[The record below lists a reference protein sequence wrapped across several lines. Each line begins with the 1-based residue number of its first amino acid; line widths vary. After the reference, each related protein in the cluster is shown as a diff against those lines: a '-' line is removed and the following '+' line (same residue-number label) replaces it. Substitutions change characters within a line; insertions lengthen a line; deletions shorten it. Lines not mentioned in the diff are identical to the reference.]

1 MSLSD
6 SGLKAL
12 DPRDKKY
19 RVSVGDALFIIV
31 YPNGGKY
38 FVWRYRF
45 PPSREGQRRD
55 YQIGPYGKGVG
66 KWSLK
71 QAKDEVIRLD
81 QLRKAGEDPRLLK
94 SESKRELIKQ
104 ATNPSL
110 IKAAEGFLERSK
122 NKPSTVKDYRNML
135 YNQVLPVLGPDTPVN
150 RLEWSNGG
158 RQQVLSLK
166 ESIESRGSLYQS
178 DKCLM
183 VMRGMFDYAIDR
195 GWMQPPNPAMG
206 SKQAKSKHKSTPNP
220 SLEWGQLPKFF
231 EDLERNEPGAAVVT
245 LLAVKVLVMTFLR
258 GGSLTPARWEEF
270 DLKKDLWTIP
280 AERMKTGRQHQVPL
294 TDPLKD
300 VLETLRSFN
309 GDQEYVFFSPR
320 GRTFPHVHRDSL
332 NNHLKNMGY
341 KGLTTAH
348 GFRHLALTAGQELL
362 KVDHEIIQRQMAHT
376 FGDKIRGSYDKSQMM
391 EERRDFMDAWSDALV
406 EQGLIT

>member
-1 MSLSD
+1 MALTD

-12 DPRDKKY
+12 LPKDKKY
-19 RVSVGDALFIIV
+19 RVSVGDALYVLV

-38 FVWRYRF
+38 FVWKYRF
-45 PPSREGQRRD
+45 PPNRSGQFRD
-55 YQIGPYGKGVG
+55 YQIGPYGKGPG
-66 KWSLK
+66 KWTLK

-94 SESKRELIKQ
+94 SESKKELIKQ
-104 ATNPSL
+104 ATTPSL
-110 IKAAEGFLERSK
+110 IKAAEGFLDRSK

-135 YNQVLPVLGPDTPVN
+135 FNQVLPVLGPDTPVN

-166 ESIESRGSLYQS
+166 ESIEQRGSLYQS

-206 SKQAKSKHKSTPNP
+206 SKQAKSKHKPTPNP

-231 EDLERNEPGAAVVT
+231 EDLERNEPGASLVT

-280 AERMKTGRQHQVPL
+280 ADRMKTGREHQVPM
-294 TDPLKD
+294 TDPFKEVLKQ
-300 VLETLRSFN
+300 LRSFN
-309 GDQEYVFFSPR
+309 GDQEFVFFSPR
-320 GRTFPHVHRDSL
+320 GRTFQHIHRDSL

-348 GFRHLALTAGQELL
+348 GFRHLALTAGQEVL

-391 EERRDFMDAWSDALV
+391 EERRDFMVAWSDALL

>member
-1 MSLSD
+1 
-6 SGLKAL
+6 
-12 DPRDKKY
+12 
-19 RVSVGDALFIIV
+19 
-31 YPNGGKY
+31 
-38 FVWRYRF
+38 
-45 PPSREGQRRD
+45 
-55 YQIGPYGKGVG
+55 
-66 KWSLK
+66 
-71 QAKDEVIRLD
+71 
-81 QLRKAGEDPRLLK
+81 
-94 SESKRELIKQ
+94 
-104 ATNPSL
+104 
-110 IKAAEGFLERSK
+110 
-122 NKPSTVKDYRNML
+122 ML

-166 ESIESRGSLYQS
+166 ESIEERGSLYQS

-206 SKQAKSKHKSTPNP
+206 SKQAKSKHKSKPNP
-220 SLEWGQLPKFF
+220 SLEWEQLPKFF
-231 EDLERNEPGAAVVT
+231 EDLERNEPGASVVT

-280 AERMKTGRQHQVPL
+280 AERMKTGREHQVPL
-294 TDPLKD
+294 TDPFKD
-300 VLETLRSFN
+300 VLKKLRSFN
-309 GDQEYVFFSPR
+309 GDQEFVFFSPR
-320 GRTFPHVHRDSL
+320 GRTYQHIHRDSL

-348 GFRHLALTAGQELL
+348 GFRHLALTAGQEVL

-391 EERRDFMDAWSDALV
+391 EERRDFMVVWSDALV
-406 EQGLIT
+406 EQGLQT

>member
-1 MSLSD
+1 MALTD

-12 DPRDKKY
+12 LPKEKKY
-19 RVSVGDALFIIV
+19 RVSVGDALFVIV

-38 FVWRYRF
+38 FIWRYRF
-45 PPSREGQRRD
+45 PPTREGQRRD
-55 YQIGPYGKGVG
+55 YQIGPYGKGPG
-66 KWSLK
+66 KWTLK

-94 SESKRELIKQ
+94 SESKKELIKQ
-104 ATNPSL
+104 ATTPSL
-110 IKAAEGFLERSK
+110 IKAAEGFLDRSK

-166 ESIESRGSLYQS
+166 ESIEQRGSLYQS

-206 SKQAKSKHKSTPNP
+206 SKQAKSKHKPTPNP

-231 EDLERNEPGAAVVT
+231 EDLERNEPGASVVT
-245 LLAVKVLVMTFLR
+245 LLAVKVLVLTFLR

-280 AERMKTGRQHQVPL
+280 ADRMKTGRQHQVPL

-300 VLETLRSFN
+300 VLERLRSFN

-348 GFRHLALTAGQELL
+348 GFRHLALTAGQEVL

-391 EERRDFMDAWSDALV
+391 EERRDFMVAWSDALL

>member
-1 MSLSD
+1 MPASD
-6 SGLKAL
+6 SDLRAL
-12 DPRDKKY
+12 QPRERKY
-19 RVSVGDALFIIV
+19 KFSCGNALFVEV
-31 YPNGGKY
+31 YPGGGKY
-38 FVWRYRF
+38 FVWKYYF
-45 PPSREGQRRD
+45 PPGRKGQQRW
-55 YQIGPYGKGVG
+55 YQIGPYGKGPG
-66 KWSLK
+66 KWTLK
-71 QAKDEVIRLD
+71 QARDEQARLD
-81 QLRKAGEDPRLLK
+81 VLRKAGEDPRLLK

-231 EDLERNEPGAAVVT
+231 EDLESNEPGAAVVT

-280 AERMKTGRQHQVPL
+280 AERMKAGRQHQVPFS
-294 TDPLKD
+294 DPLKD

-348 GFRHLALTAGQELL
+348 GFRHLALTAGQEVL

-391 EERRDFMDAWSDALV
+391 EERRDFMVAWSDALV

>member
-1 MSLSD
+1 MPASD
-6 SGLKAL
+6 SDLRAL
-12 DPRDKKY
+12 QPRERKY
-19 RVSVGDALFIIV
+19 KFSCGNALFVEV
-31 YPNGGKY
+31 YPGGGKY
-38 FVWRYRF
+38 FVWKYYF
-45 PPSREGQRRD
+45 PPGRKGQQRW
-55 YQIGPYGKGVG
+55 YQIGPYGKGPG
-66 KWSLK
+66 KWTLK
-71 QAKDEVIRLD
+71 HARDEQARLD
-81 QLRKAGEDPRLLK
+81 VLRKAGEDPRLLK

-122 NKPSTVKDYRNML
+122 NKPSTVNDYRNML

-231 EDLERNEPGAAVVT
+231 EDLERNEPGASVVT

-332 NNHLKNMGY
+332 HNHLKNMGY

-348 GFRHLALTAGQELL
+348 GFRHLALTAGQEVL

-391 EERRDFMDAWSDALV
+391 EERRDFMVAWSDALV

>member
-1 MSLSD
+1 MALTD

-12 DPRDKKY
+12 LPKEKKY
-19 RVSVGDALFIIV
+19 RVSVGDALYVLV

-38 FVWRYRF
+38 FVWKYRF
-45 PPSREGQRRD
+45 PPNRSGQFRD
-55 YQIGPYGKGVG
+55 YQIGPYGKGPG
-66 KWSLK
+66 KWTLK
-71 QAKDEVIRLD
+71 RAKDEVIRLD
-81 QLRKAGEDPRLLK
+81 QLRKAGEDPRFLK
-94 SESKRELIKQ
+94 SESKKELIKQ
-104 ATNPSL
+104 ATTPSL
-110 IKAAEGFLERSK
+110 IKAAEGFLDRSK

-166 ESIESRGSLYQS
+166 ESIEERGSLYQS

-195 GWMQPPNPAMG
+195 GWMQPPNPAME
-206 SKQAKSKHKSTPNP
+206 SKQAKSKHKPIPNP
-220 SLEWGQLPKFF
+220 SLEWEQLPKFF
-231 EDLERNEPGAAVVT
+231 EDLERNEPGASLVT

-280 AERMKTGRQHQVPL
+280 AERMKTGREHQVPL

-300 VLETLRSFN
+300 VLKQLRSFN
-309 GDQEYVFFSPR
+309 GDQECVFFSPR

-348 GFRHLALTAGQELL
+348 GFRHLALTAGQEVL
-362 KVDHEIIQRQMAHT
+362 KADHEIIQRQMAHT

-391 EERRDFMDAWSDALV
+391 EERRDFMVAWCDALSD
-406 EQGLIT
+406 QGLKI

>member
-6 SGLKAL
+6 SSLKTL
-12 DPRDKKY
+12 LPKEKKY
-19 RVSVGDALFIIV
+19 RVSVGDALCVIV

-38 FVWRYRF
+38 FIWRYRF
-45 PPSREGQRRD
+45 PPTREGQRRD
-55 YQIGPYGKGVG
+55 YQIGPYGKGPG
-66 KWSLK
+66 KWTLK

-150 RLEWSNGG
+150 HLEWSNGG

-220 SLEWGQLPKFF
+220 SLEWGQLPQFF

-280 AERMKTGRQHQVPL
+280 AERMKTGRHHLVPL

-348 GFRHLALTAGQELL
+348 GFRHLALTAGQEVL

-391 EERRDFMDAWSDALV
+391 EERRDFMVAWSDALL